1 MMKRDSLS
9 HLSPNERLAVDALV
23 EALKREAGGQILLVA
38 MFGSK
43 ARGDAGED
51 SDVDIL
57 IVADADPRQIEGRI
71 SKSSSELSLEHNL
84 IINKFIL
91 SREHWADYA
100 RRRAAFWQNIQ
111 RDGVLLLRGPALPD
125 DLSLLPDFDGENLMA
140 DHRPEIQKN
149 LRLAREA
156 LDDAQAN
163 HVQGRYHTAANR
175 AYYAVFYAA
184 NAMLATLG
192 LQRSK
197 HSGVKAAFQEQFVKT
212 GLIETPYSDDYEE
225 TMEKRETSDYDVTFS
240 ISEPFARDCLER
252 ARRFVER
259 MERYL
264 KEKGHL

>member
-9 HLSPNERLAVDALV
+9 HLSPNERLGVDALV

-84 IINKFIL
+84 INNKFIL
-91 SREHWADYA
+91 SRENWADYA

-175 AYYAVFYAA
+175 AYYAIFYAA

-192 LQRSK
+192 LQRAK
-197 HSGVKAAFQEQFVKT
+197 HSGVMGTFREKFVKT
-212 GLIETPYSDDYEE
+212 GAIEDSFSVDYGVA
-225 TMEKRETSDYDVTFS
+225 MEHREKADYDMDAVVDK
-240 ISEPFARDCLER
+240 PFARAALE
-252 ARRFVER
+252 ATQRFFPR
-259 MERYL
+259 ID
-264 KEKGHL
+264 

>member
-1 MMKRDSLS
+1 MKRRSLS
-9 HLSPNERLAVDALV
+9 HLSPNERQAVDGLV
-23 EALKREAGGQILLVA
+23 EALKRHADGQILLVA

-43 ARGDAGED
+43 ARGDADED

-100 RRRAAFWQNIQ
+100 RRRAAFWQNVQ
-111 RDGVLLLRGPALPD
+111 RDGVLLLSHPALPGE
-125 DLSLLPDFDGENLMA
+125 LGLLPDFDGENLMA

-149 LRLAREA
+149 VRLAREA

-163 HVQGRYHTAANR
+163 FAQGRYHTAANR

-197 HSGVKAAFQEQFVKT
+197 HSAVKAAFHEKFIKT
-212 GLIETPYSDDYEE
+212 QQIEAAYGNDYNE
-225 TMEKRETSDYDVTFS
+225 TMKKRDIADYDVDAS
-240 ISEPFARDCLER
+240 VDEPFARDGVER

-264 KEKGHL
+264 